1 MDCSQYLSL
10 EYIRMEEPILEPND
24 NRFSVLPIQYPDL
37 YDMYKKAIAS
47 FWVVE
52 EIDLSKDL
60 IDFNKLDDN
69 ERHFISM
76 ILAFFNQMDGLINE
90 NLAVRFMGEVQIT
103 EARLFY
109 GFQIAME
116 NIHSETYSNLIDTY
130 VKDKIERN
138 KLFNAINNY
147 DCVKLKA
154 DWAKK
159 YIQSSNDFAERL
171 VAFICIEGIHF
182 SGAFCAI
189 YWFKQRNKLSG
200 LCFSNEL
207 ISRDEALHT
216 EFGIA
221 LYKHLN
227 NKLKKEKIYEIVKE
241 AVDIEI
247 NFICEALPCRLIGMN
262 SDLMIQYIKFVA
274 DRLCVQLG
282 YNKIYHSTNP
292 FAFMELISVD
302 RKSNFFECRVSE
314 YALATREPV
323 TDDIFGDF

>member
-1 MDCSQYLSL
+1 LNSQG
-10 EYIRMEEPILEPND
+10 I
-24 NRFSVLPIQYPDL
+24 V
-37 YDMYKKAIAS
+37 
-47 FWVVE
+47 
-52 EIDLSKDL
+52 
-60 IDFNKLDDN
+60 
-69 ERHFISM
+69 
-76 ILAFFNQMDGLINE
+76 
-90 NLAVRFMGEVQIT
+90 
-103 EARLFY
+103 
-109 GFQIAME
+109 
-116 NIHSETYSNLIDTY
+116 IDT
-130 VKDKIERN
+130 DSRSIS
-138 KLFNAINNY
+138 FNAINNY

-189 YWFKQRNKLSG
+189 YWFKQRNKLPG

-227 NKLKKEKIYEIVKE
+227 NKLKEKTIFEIVKE

-262 SDLMIQYIKFVA
+262 ADLMTQYIKFVA
-274 DRLCVQLG
+274 VCQDI
-282 YNKIYHSTNP
+282 IY
-292 FAFMELISVD
+292 
-302 RKSNFFECRVSE
+302 
-314 YALATREPV
+314 
-323 TDDIFGDF
+323 